1 MAFAN
6 PTLLRL
12 APTDKGL
19 EILFG
24 GASDDFVAGLIGNFF
39 NGRGFVLGSGSPIAG
54 VYETGSAVGRAVLGG
69 FVKRQKYS
77 VNVWTDEHGT
87 HARVHSEM
95 SGASGSI
102 VGVVRERKGRDEVK
116 SALQWYL
123 QSTMSQGS
131 GSQQYS
137 PQPGFGSPTPY
148 APQSYPQQSLPQT
161 GAPPAPYVV
170 PPPIHPQHRASAP
183 ASGASGNEQQT
194 SVGNVSVELAR
205 LGALH
210 RAGQMSDADFEAA
223 KRRLLGR

>member
-12 APTDKGL
+12 APTDQGL

-39 NGRGFVLGSGSPIAG
+39 NGRGFVLGSGSPIAA

-116 SALQWYL
+116 CALQWYL

-131 GSQQYS
+131 GSQQPVMPQQVPQASTGGAAPIPVVS
-137 PQPGFGSPTPY
+137 PQTAERF
-148 APQSYPQQSLPQT
+148 
-161 GAPPAPYVV
+161 VV
-170 PPPIHPQHRASAP
+170 PRRIEGVPSASAP
-183 ASGASGNEQQT
+183 
-194 SVGNVSVELAR
+194 VGSLSVELAR
-205 LGALH
+205 LSSLH
-210 RAGQMSDADFEAA
+210 REGQLTDSEFEAA
-223 KRRLLGR
+223 KRKLLSR

>member
-1 MAFAN
+1 MTFAT
-6 PTLLRL
+6 PTLLSS

-24 GASDDFVAGLIGNFF
+24 GASDNFVAGLIGNFF

-123 QSTMSQGS
+123 QSAMSQGS
-131 GSQQYS
+131 GSQQ
-137 PQPGFGSPTPY
+137 PLM
-148 APQSYPQQSLPQT
+148 PQQVPQAST
-161 GAPPAPYVV
+161 VGTAPVPVVSPHAAERFVV
-170 PPPIHPQHRASAP
+170 PRRSEGEPSAAAP
-183 ASGASGNEQQT
+183 
-194 SVGNVSVELAR
+194 VGSLSVELAR
-205 LGALH
+205 LSSLH
-210 RAGQMSDADFEAA
+210 REGQLTDTEFEAA
-223 KRRLLGR
+223 KRQLLGR